1 MGMPS
6 FVVVPQ
12 WQGSPSSRAMRLAE
26 GAAALRGDLPA
37 QGTREVPVPLESG
50 DAQGTGIA
58 RFSSLQ
64 LVRERLTDVL
74 GEVAAPAIV
83 VGGDCSVSDAAV
95 RFAAER
101 HPELAVVW
109 FDAHPDLNT
118 PTTSPSGAYA
128 GMVLRSL
135 ISDGPLS
142 APRVVLAGARSW
154 DAEEE
159 RFAETERLVSLAA
172 DAVDADALVAAVS
185 STGAESVYIHVDLD
199 VLDPAELRGLLDP
212 EPFGVPTGALTSAI
226 RALLERFPL
235 AGATIASYA
244 PTGDEDLAEDGPT
257 ILRIIGALSPRPAR

>member
-1 MGMPS
+1 MLS

-26 GAAALRGDLPA
+26 GAQALRGDLPPQA
-37 QGTREVPVPLESG
+37 TREVPVPLEAG
-50 DAQGTGIA
+50 DDQGTGIA

-74 GEVAAPAIV
+74 GELDGPAV
-83 VGGDCSVSDAAV
+83 VIGGDCAVSDAAV
-95 RFAAER
+95 RHAAER
-101 HPELAVVW
+101 HPDLAVVW

-118 PTTSPSGAYA
+118 PASSPSGAYA

-135 ISDGPLS
+135 ISEGPVPAS
-142 APRVVLAGARSW
+142 RVVLAGARSW

-159 RFAETERLVSLAA
+159 RFAATESIVALGA
-172 DAVDADALVAAVS
+172 DAVDGDALVAAVAA
-185 STGAESVYIHVDLD
+185 TGAGSVYVHIDLD

-212 EPFGVPTGALTSAI
+212 EPFGVPASALTTAI
-226 RALLERFPL
+226 RALVARFEL

-244 PTGDEDLAEDGPT
+244 PTGEGDLAEDGPT
-257 ILRIIGALSPRPAR
+257 ILRIIGAISSRPGR